1 MCCCC
6 NRLKYLNYNLLFL
19 TLSLFIYIKKHF
31 LLYLKIATCGIL
43 SILPTLLDYILVIV
57 LPQYTFIF
65 KVFFLYKIG
74 QIQEW
79 NTINITMNLLPI
91 EHRDTNFNQSNTMY
105 APELSIGCRTHDNFT
120 CLHEPRGARFLPTQI
135 HIYSTAKCAS
145 AQQTHSRVAQLDP
158 ICYYITI
165 KPAII
170 AFIPFG

>member
-1 MCCCC
+1 
-6 NRLKYLNYNLLFL
+6 
-19 TLSLFIYIKKHF
+19 
-31 LLYLKIATCGIL
+31 
-43 SILPTLLDYILVIV
+43 
-57 LPQYTFIF
+57 
-65 KVFFLYKIG
+65 
-74 QIQEW
+74 
-79 NTINITMNLLPI
+79 MNLLPI

-120 CLHEPRGARFLPTQI
+120 CLHEPRGPRFLPTQI

-170 AFIPFG
+170 AFIPFGWIDRCFCQRSVAFGRPTAERASTEIALDWYIIYQRQDYFHDAMQLRTGITFRIRA